1 MKYSFKLL
9 TFNTKDKYNKK
20 IVNVDD
26 ENENGN
32 GNGNGNNGEKEF
44 EIQMFGINEKGETAS
59 IFVTDYNP
67 FFYIKVG
74 DNWKKSNNSI
84 LKAQI
89 RNEIDKKDKNNEDF
103 IEDNTLH
110 AVKSLKSLLSFA

>member
-20 IVNVDD
+20 FVNVDD
-26 ENENGN
+26 ENENE
-32 GNGNGNNGEKEF
+32 NGNGNNGEKEF

-103 IEDNTLH
+103 IEDNITYF
-110 AVKSLKSLLSFA
+110 KMTQKNIIWF